1 MCTKNTASALASW
14 DIRYNENTFENE
26 NDLIDTL
33 KGVAKKY
40 VIQLEEGDSGYKHY
54 QGRISLIKRRRF
66 SEKHLLLKLFK
77 DKPPNYLEPTVE
89 EEFRSGD
96 AFYMLKEDTRIA
108 GPWTD
113 KDEVIPLTVQMK
125 IFNGF
130 TLRPYQASLKEMAL
144 HFDMRKIDLIYDPNG
159 NIGKSLFSEYLEY
172 NGLAEEIPPFRLMD
186 DIFQWVCS
194 RPIKKC
200 YIVDM
205 PRGMKKDKLGD
216 FYSGIEIIKNGVAY
230 DKRYNAKKIRFDRPR
245 VFVFTNALPEFSLM
259 SKDRWNVWI
268 VDDKFQL
275 IKYEPV
281 ITSNIPCAEEDG
293 AWGYQYK

>member
-1 MCTKNTASALASW
+1 MSTA
-14 DIRYNENTFENE
+14 
-26 NDLIDTL
+26 
-33 KGVAKKY
+33 
-40 VIQLEEGDSGYKHY
+40 
-54 QGRISLIKRRRF
+54 
-66 SEKHLLLKLFK
+66 
-77 DKPPNYLEPTVE
+77 
-89 EEFRSGD
+89 
-96 AFYMLKEDTRIA
+96 
-108 GPWTD
+108 
-113 KDEVIPLTVQMK
+113 
-125 IFNGF
+125 
-130 TLRPYQASLKEMAL
+130 
-144 HFDMRKIDLIYDPNG
+144 FDMRKIDLIYDPNG

-245 VFVFTNALPEFSLM
+245 IFVFTNMLPEFSLM

-268 VDDKFQL
+268 VDEEFKMV
-275 IKYEPV
+275 KYEPV
-281 ITSNIPCAEEDG
+281 IQSNIPLVIEEEG
-293 AWGYQYK
+293 ASGYNMKF